1 MPWLSVDH
9 LRVELLRGGT
19 IVEDFNLALARGE
32 IVGLVGES
40 GSGKTSSAL
49 ALVGYERRGVRISSA
64 HIEVGGVRLALG
76 ARGRDHLIAY
86 VPQDPGSA
94 LNPSLR
100 IGVAVED
107 VVRVHRPERERSG
120 AAQEMLGLVG
130 LPQTVDFTRRFPHQ
144 LSGGQQ
150 QRVCIALALACE
162 PSVLVLDEPTTGLD
176 VLAQA
181 HILNHLAKLREEHQL
196 PMVYVTHDLAVV
208 AQLADR
214 ILVMYA
220 GRVIEEGPTSQV
232 LTEPRHPYTRGLIA
246 STPDHLAPR
255 VLEPMPG
262 MAPGVGDRPAGCA
275 FAPRCPQRIGQCELE
290 IPPLVTLPTGRS
302 VRCIR
307 WQETPTVGLGIAPPE
322 PEDQAAAETPALE
335 VDSLTAEHRS
345 RREQVIAASNVSF
358 ALHRGESVALVG
370 ESGSGKTTI
379 ARAIAGLHPVA
390 SGHIRLFGE
399 PLTTQRTREQ
409 QRRVQLIFQNASL
422 ALNPRHTVEYLI
434 GRPAEVLRRLD
445 RAPLAAEI
453 RRLMDLVRLPSRH
466 LERHPAELSGG
477 ERQRVAIARA
487 LAANPE
493 LIICDEITSA
503 LDVSVQAAII
513 SLLRD
518 LRVELQLSMLFI
530 SHDLGLVAAIAD
542 RTLVLLSGSICEQG
556 PTTEVLRAPQHDYT
570 QRLLTAAPSITSPAG
585 RSLIPAQL
593 RARHTS

>member
-1 MPWLSVDH
+1 
-9 LRVELLRGGT
+9 
-19 IVEDFNLALARGE
+19 
-32 IVGLVGES
+32 
-40 GSGKTSSAL
+40 
-49 ALVGYERRGVRISSA
+49 
-64 HIEVGGVRLALG
+64 
-76 ARGRDHLIAY
+76 
-86 VPQDPGSA
+86 
-94 LNPSLR
+94 
-100 IGVAVED
+100 
-107 VVRVHRPERERSG
+107 
-120 AAQEMLGLVG
+120 

-262 MAPGVGDRPAGCA
+262 VAPGVGDRPAGCA

-302 VRCIR
+302 ARCIR

-345 RREQVIAASNVSF
+345 RREHVIAASNVSF